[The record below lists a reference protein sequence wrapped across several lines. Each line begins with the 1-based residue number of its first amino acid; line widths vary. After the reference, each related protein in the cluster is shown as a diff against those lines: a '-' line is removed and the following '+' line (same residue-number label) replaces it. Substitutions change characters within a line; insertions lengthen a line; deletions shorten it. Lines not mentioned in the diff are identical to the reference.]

1 MKNPRLAITLGD
13 VAGIGPEITA
23 RVLQDRGISGACQP
37 TVVGHPEILKH
48 ALQLIDARQ
57 TVVTVDSPSQS
68 NRTSDSIS
76 CWNPYDDRVLQ
87 ATCGQVDAAAGA
99 AAYHYLVAATRAT
112 LAGDFDGI
120 VTAPLNKQALHAA
133 GHIYPGHTEIL
144 ADECGCRDF
153 AMMLYLPPDR
163 LQKSPHGLGVA
174 HVTLHTALA
183 HVPEHICTSS
193 IRETA
198 ILTARFMQSL
208 GCPDPR
214 IAGCALNPHAGEHGL
229 FGDEEQR
236 IIGPA
241 LESLR
246 DVMRITGPLPADT
259 VFQRAVNGEF
269 DGVVAMYHDQGH
281 IAMKLIG
288 FCQAVNVTLG
298 LPLVR
303 TSPSHGTAFDIAGQG
318 RADPSGMRA
327 AVLTACQLVNRKAAP
342 IQDG

>member
-1 MKNPRLAITLGD
+1 MKTPRLAITLGD

-23 RVLQDRGISGACQP
+23 RVLQERDIAGACHP
-37 TVVGHPEILKH
+37 TVVGHPEILKR
-48 ALQLIDARQ
+48 ALRLINAQQ
-57 TVVTVDSPSQS
+57 TVVIVKSPTEATRAPQ
-68 NRTSDSIS
+68 TIA
-76 CWNPYDDRVLQ
+76 CWNPYDDRVLE
-87 ATCGQVDAAAGA
+87 ATCGRVDAVAGA
-99 AAYHYLVAATRAT
+99 AAYHYLVAATQAT
-112 LAGDFDGI
+112 RAGDFDGI

-144 ADECGCRDF
+144 ARECGCHEF

-163 LQKSPHGLGVA
+163 LHHSPHGLGVA

-183 HVPEHICTSS
+183 NVPEHISTSN
-193 IRETA
+193 IRDTA
-198 ILTARFMQSL
+198 LLTARFMQSL
-208 GCPDPR
+208 GCQDPR
-214 IAGCALNPHAGEHGL
+214 IAGCALNPHSGEHGL

-241 LESLR
+241 FQSLTHI
-246 DVMRITGPLPADT
+246 MSITGPLPADT

-269 DGVVAMYHDQGH
+269 DAVVAMYHDQGH

-318 RADPSGMRA
+318 RADASGMRA
-327 AVLTACQLVNRKAAP
+327 AVLTAIQLINRKPAP
-342 IQDG
+342 VQN